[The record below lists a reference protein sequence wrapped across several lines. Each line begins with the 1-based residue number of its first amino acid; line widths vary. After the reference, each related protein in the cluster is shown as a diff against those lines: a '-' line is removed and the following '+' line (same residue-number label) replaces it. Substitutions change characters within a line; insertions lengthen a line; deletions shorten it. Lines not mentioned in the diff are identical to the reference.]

1 MTPKECIIY
10 DSLALIESMVE
21 QNLTDKEIAEKV
33 GVTYSTFKRFK
44 AQNSE
49 LKAIIAQGKD
59 KKNQTV
65 EQSLFKCCNGYKYY
79 EEVVTKVKTEVM
91 AADGVTVLVSEDV
104 VISNV
109 KKYKGPDL
117 ASQKYWLN
125 NKNKAKWKDDPN
137 KVANDI
143 KLTKLREKEVNAK
156 GLDM

>member
-21 QNLTDKEIAEKV
+21 RDLTDKEIAEKI

-79 EEVVTKVKTEVM
+79 EEVITKVKTETL
-91 AADGVTVLVSEDV
+91 ATDGTVLVNEEV
-104 VISNV
+104 IISNV
-109 KKYKGPDL
+109 KKYKGADL
-117 ASQKYWLN
+117 AAQKYWLN
-125 NKNKAKWKDDPN
+125 NKNKVKWKDDPY
-137 KVANDI
+137 KVENDK
-143 KLTKLREKEVNAK
+143 KLTKLKEKEVNAK
-156 GLDM
+156 VDP

>member
-10 DSLALIESMVE
+10 DSLSLIESMVE
-21 QNLTDKEIAEKV
+21 QNLTDKEIADKI

-49 LKAIIAQGKD
+49 LKSIIAQGKD

-65 EQSLFKCCNGYKYY
+65 EQSLFKGCNGYKYY
-79 EEVVTKVKTEVM
+79 EEVVTKVKTETM
-91 AADGVTVLVSEDV
+91 AADGVTILVSEDV

-143 KLTKLREKEVNAK
+143 KLTKLKEIEVNSK
-156 GLDM
+156 VLE

>member
-21 QNLTDKEIAEKV
+21 RDLTDKEIAEKV

-79 EEVVTKVKTEVM
+79 EEVVTKVKTETL
-91 AADGVTVLVSEDV
+91 AADGTVLVNEDV

-109 KKYKGPDL
+109 KKYKGADL
-117 ASQKYWLN
+117 AAQKYWLN

-143 KLTKLREKEVNAK
+143 KLTKLKEIEVNAK
-156 GLDM
+156 TGDI

>member
-21 QNLTDKEIAEKV
+21 QNLTDKEIADKV

-49 LKAIIAQGKD
+49 LKSIIAQGKD

-91 AADGVTVLVSEDV
+91 AADGITVLVSEDV

-143 KLTKLREKEVNAK
+143 KLTKLKEIEVNAK
-156 GLDM
+156 VI

>member
-10 DSLALIESMVE
+10 DSLSQIESMVE
-21 QNLTDKEIAEKV
+21 RDFTDKEIAEKV

-79 EEVVTKVKTEVM
+79 EEVVTKVKTETL
-91 AADGVTVLVSEDV
+91 ADDGTVLVNEEV

-109 KKYKGPDL
+109 KKYKGADL
-117 ASQKYWLN
+117 AAQKYWLN
-125 NKNKAKWKDDPN
+125 NKNKVKWKDDPY
-137 KVANDI
+137 KVENDKKI
-143 KLTKLREKEVNAK
+143 TNLKEKEVNAK
-156 GLDM
+156 VVDM

>member
-10 DSLALIESMVE
+10 EHLNLVESMVSD
-21 QNLTDKEIAEKV
+21 NATDKEIAEKV

-79 EEVVTKVKTEVM
+79 EEVVTKVKKAVI
-91 AADGVTVLVSEDV
+91 ANNVTLTTNEEV

-109 KKYKGPDL
+109 KKFRGPDL
-117 ASQKYWLN
+117 AAQKYYLN
-125 NKNKAKWKDDPN
+125 NKNKAKWREDPN
-137 KVANDI
+137 KVDNDK
-143 KLTKLREKEVNAK
+143 KLTKIKEKEVNAK
-156 GLDM
+156 IIE

>member
-10 DSLALIESMVE
+10 DSLDQIESMVE
-21 QNLTDKEIAEKV
+21 RDLTDKEIAEKV

-79 EEVVTKVKTEVM
+79 EEVVTKVKTETL
-91 AADGVTVLVSEDV
+91 AADNITVLVNEDV

-109 KKYKGPDL
+109 KKYKGADL
-117 ASQKYWLN
+117 AAQKYWLN

-143 KLTKLREKEVNAK
+143 KLTKLKEIEVNAK
-156 GLDM
+156 VFDV

>member
-10 DSLALIESMVE
+10 DSLTLIESMVE

-79 EEVVTKVKTEVM
+79 EEVVTKVKTETL
-91 AADGVTVLVSEDV
+91 AADNITVLVNEDV

-109 KKYKGPDL
+109 KKYKGADL
-117 ASQKYWLN
+117 AAQKYWLN

-143 KLTKLREKEVNAK
+143 KLTKLKEKEVNAK
-156 GLDM
+156 VVEF